1 MPDLLWLTSAAVT
14 HRLRSRGGS
23 MMWLILVVSF
33 LTGQLY
39 SQAPAVGQP
48 VRVSSLGCNAVAS
61 SSHHQSPGLTLEQQ
75 ACSPHF
81 SLTGFSFSGPK
92 RNSENDWSS
101 RFGDRLSAVAMPVN
115 NDFWSSAL
123 GVPGFG
129 AGASQ
134 NQDNPPQSKTNPPAS
149 TVPESTTKDKKEQ
162 QTSPTAT
169 TGSPGHI
176 FWVIPAYKVSY
187 QKGFQPLTPKEKFQ
201 EWAKGSYDPLGL
213 GAGAVEAATLEHSSS
228 KDGFCGYGGG
238 WAGYGKC
245 FGSLELDANI
255 SSFIGDYALTVL
267 WHQDPRYFRLGE
279 GTSSGR
285 RLWYAV
291 SRVFVTYNDSGRTV
305 VYSSALTGT
314 VAAAAI
320 SNLYCPQQDRTAGH
334 AMSRIALDLGNS
346 ALYDAAAE
354 FWPDIHRKLPRHHQK
369 KEEPSTA
376 AGEKH
381 PAAKP

>member
-1 MPDLLWLTSAAVT
+1 
-14 HRLRSRGGS
+14 
-23 MMWLILVVSF
+23 MWLILVVSF

-213 GAGAVEAATLEHSSS
+213 GAGAVCGQDYPGKPVRIVTSAA
-228 KDGFCGYGGG
+228 GGG
-238 WAGYGKC
+238 
-245 FGSLELDANI
+245 
-255 SSFIGDYALTVL
+255 GDFTDLLKHCDGLHTARRDRESV
-267 WHQDPRYFRLGE
+267 PP
-279 GTSSGR
+279 GR
-285 RLWYAV
+285 R
-291 SRVFVTYNDSGRTV
+291 R
-305 VYSSALTGT
+305 
-314 VAAAAI
+314 
-320 SNLYCPQQDRTAGH
+320 
-334 AMSRIALDLGNS
+334 
-346 ALYDAAAE
+346 E
-354 FWPDIHRKLPRHHQK
+354 
-369 KEEPSTA
+369 
-376 AGEKH
+376 
-381 PAAKP
+381 